1 MNSQK
6 FPITDSIEASQLLRH
21 LTDIEVVAED
31 ILAKRREVID
41 LDRQKNK
48 TREAIRALQKDK
60 HGEKT
65 WLCAGKMF
73 LKVEKSKAIKSLDE
87 DYRELDKEI
96 NNVRSE
102 LKPKVNKLRDLEKKE
117 ELKGF
122 SLNPLT
128 KEEQRSVESLM

>member
-48 TREAIRALQKDK
+48 TREAIRFCL
-60 HGEKT
+60 
-65 WLCAGKMF
+65 F
-73 LKVEKSKAIKSLDE
+73 KVDL
-87 DYRELDKEI
+87 
-96 NNVRSE
+96 
-102 LKPKVNKLRDLEKKE
+102 KLRPWE
-117 ELKGF
+117 
-122 SLNPLT
+122 
-128 KEEQRSVESLM
+128 